1 MEAFKGNVFQAVFRA
16 EFLKGAFFR
25 PVTHQAES
33 PVREAGFQQR
43 PRFQHAG
50 DQPSDKENLLFLE
63 GRIIAEFRVFH
74 GNGVGNRQKF
84 SGIFQS
90 GDVPES
96 LVETV

>member
-1 MEAFKGNVFQAVFRA
+1 MFQAVFRA

-50 DQPSDKENLLFLE
+50 DPFLVGFQPSDKENLLFLE